1 MSTELHSDPM
11 PTTPPTPTA
20 PAPRGG
26 RRPGAGAPKGN
37 LNALKH
43 GRRSRFKDLLRHD
56 TDTVALAGR
65 LLARERRTAE
75 RHAATLLRV
84 AVLAHHRRAFADAV
98 EHGRPLPVPPL
109 YDLDDLDLAPL
120 VGLLEHQAA
129 RSKAECARRDGRL
142 TPESPGVTRARTLA
156 DTLDAFVRLTAAELD
171 RTFRSL
177 PDPVSLAALADAL
190 PTARNDQRFDQTQE
204 PPPDSPAV
212 PTSSHPESGTTG
224 APK

>member
-1 MSTELHSDPM
+1 MSTELHPDP
-11 PTTPPTPTA
+11 PPTASSSPTSSA
-20 PAPRGG
+20 RRGG
-26 RRPGAGAPKGN
+26 RRPGAGAPRGN

-43 GRRSRFKDLLRHD
+43 GRRSRFKDLLSHD
-56 TDTVALAGR
+56 TDSVALAGR

-129 RSKAECARRDGRL
+129 RAKAECARRDGRL

-171 RTFRSL
+171 RTLQAL
-177 PDPVSLAALADAL
+177 PSAAALAGAL
-190 PTARNDQRFDQTQE
+190 AAPDNQANNQPGATSPE
-204 PPPDSPAV
+204 SGPSPPAPAPDSPA
-212 PTSSHPESGTTG
+212 
-224 APK
+224 